1 MVRFGGLIMD
11 EHIKDYY
18 TLRGWTLEDHPIDD
32 HIKKEVERWY
42 KSLINADAVTA
53 VDKDCPSY

>member
-1 MVRFGGLIMD
+1 MD